1 MIPVSA
7 DWVYRKHSEDREKM
21 REISFDTE
29 TTGLNPNGGDR
40 LVEIGGVE
48 LFNHVPT
55 GKSYHVY
62 INPERDMP
70 IEAFNVHG
78 LSEEFLSD
86 KPLFSHVADEFLEF
100 VGDATLVIHN
110 AAFDMGFINM
120 ELKRAGRQIIPNTQV
135 LDTLDLARRKH
146 PAGPNSLDALCNR
159 YSIDNSRRV
168 KHGALLD
175 AEILAEV
182 YIELIGGKQTAL
194 SLTPDEDLSATQG
207 SGETSGFG
215 GLGSFS
221 ARQRPQPLPPQMRDE
236 ELAAHKAFIEGMGE
250 SAIWSKYS

>member
-1 MIPVSA
+1 
-7 DWVYRKHSEDREKM
+7 M

-29 TTGLNPNGGDR
+29 TTGLNPRGGDR

-48 LFNHVPT
+48 LWNHIPT

-62 INPERDMP
+62 INPQRDMP
-70 IEAFNVHG
+70 EEAFRVHG

-86 KPLFSHVADEFLEF
+86 KQLFDQVADEFLDF

-120 ELKRAGRQIIPNTQV
+120 ELERSGRRIISNDQV

-146 PAGPNSLDALCNR
+146 PTGPNSLDALCSR
-159 YSIDNSRRV
+159 YGIDNSKRV

-182 YIELIGGKQTAL
+182 YLELIGGRQTAL
-194 SLTPDEDLSATQG
+194 GLTADEDAQTASSGGSAAEP
-207 SGETSGFG
+207 GE
-215 GLGSFS
+215 LGNFN
-221 ARQRPQPLPPQMRDE
+221 AKQRPSPLTRPISE
-236 ELAAHKAFIEGMGE
+236 AEFAAHKAFIEGMGE
-250 SAIWSKYS
+250 NAIWNKYGS

>member
-1 MIPVSA
+1 
-7 DWVYRKHSEDREKM
+7 M

-29 TTGLNPNGGDR
+29 TTGLNPRGGDR

-48 LFNHVPT
+48 LFNQIPT
-55 GKSYHVY
+55 GNFYHVY
-62 INPERDMP
+62 INPQRDMP

-86 KPLFSHVADEFLEF
+86 KPLFEHVADEFLDF

-120 ELKRAGRQIIPNTQV
+120 ELERAGRRLIPRTQV
-135 LDTLDLARRKH
+135 IDTLDLARRKF
-146 PAGPNSLDALCNR
+146 PTGPNSLDALCSR
-159 YSIDNSRRV
+159 FGIDNSRRV

-182 YIELIGGKQTAL
+182 YLELKGGKQAAL
-194 SLTPDEDLSATQG
+194 ILSPDDEKDDGAGSANGGG
-207 SGETSGFG
+207 SSEL
-215 GLGSFS
+215 GLGPFN
-221 ARQRPQPLPPQMRDE
+221 ARKRPTPLASMRRDDE
-236 ELAAHKAFIEGMGE
+236 YAAHQAFVEKMGE
-250 SAIWSKYS
+250 GAIWNKYK

>member
-1 MIPVSA
+1 
-7 DWVYRKHSEDREKM
+7 M

-29 TTGLNPNGGDR
+29 TTGLNPRGGDR

-48 LFNHVPT
+48 LWNHIPT

-62 INPERDMP
+62 INPQRDMP
-70 IEAFNVHG
+70 EEAFRVHG

-86 KPLFSHVADEFLEF
+86 KPLFDQVADEFLDF

-120 ELKRAGRQIIPNTQV
+120 ELERSGRRIISNDQV

-146 PAGPNSLDALCNR
+146 PSGPNSLDALCSR
-159 YSIDNSRRV
+159 YGIDNSKRV

-182 YIELIGGKQTAL
+182 YLELIGGRQTAL
-194 SLTPDEDLSATQG
+194 GLVADEDTQNASSGDHSAEH
-207 SGETSGFG
+207 GE
-215 GLGSFS
+215 LGNFN
-221 ARQRPQPLPPQMRDE
+221 AKQRPLPLIRPISE
-236 ELAAHKAFIEGMGE
+236 AEFAAHKAFIEGMGE
-250 SAIWSKYS
+250 DAIWNKYSS

>member
-1 MIPVSA
+1 
-7 DWVYRKHSEDREKM
+7 M

-29 TTGLNPNGGDR
+29 TTGLNPRGGDR

-55 GKSYHVY
+55 GKVFHVY

-70 IEAFNVHG
+70 EEAFKVHG
-78 LSEEFLSD
+78 LSAEFLSD
-86 KPLFSHVADEFLEF
+86 KPKFAEVAKAFVEF

-120 ELKRAGRQIIPNTQV
+120 ELGRLNMPPIPNTQV
-135 LDTLDLARRKH
+135 IDTLDLARRRF
-146 PAGPNSLDALCNR
+146 PTGPNSLDALCSR
-159 YSIDNSRRV
+159 FGIDNSRRV

-182 YIELIGGKQTAL
+182 YLELKGGKQRAL
-194 SLTPDEDLSATQG
+194 ILSPDDEDDASALPPG
-207 SGETSGFG
+207 HEPGK
-215 GLGSFS
+215 LGPFN
-221 ARQRPQPLPPQMRDE
+221 ARQRPEPLVRPDIRAE
-236 ELAAHKAFIEGMGE
+236 YAAHRAFIEKMGE
-250 SAIWSKYS
+250 SAIWKKYLD